1 MKQHTYSTLHLFCGA
16 GGAALGLQLSRQEW
30 RGLRGDYVTLA
41 GIDSDPE
48 ACADFAKLTKAPAVQ
63 MDLFSRADYRA
74 FHGDEPP
81 ADWREAVP
89 ADIRTACGNIAPD
102 VIFSSPPCKGFSSLL
117 PKAAARSK
125 KYQALNNLTLRGI
138 WLALEAFRDDL
149 PGVFLLENVP
159 RITTRGAELL
169 TTIKGL
175 LGSYGY
181 AVQDGF
187 HDCGEIGGLGQ
198 RRRRYLLIA
207 RNPEK
212 IPAFIYQPPK
222 KDLKTIGDIIG
233 PMPLPDDPAAG
244 AMHRLPRL
252 QWKTW
257 VRLALIPAGGDWRD
271 LEKINPGEY
280 GIDYQPRGGGPYGV
294 QRWDGPAS
302 TVTGHAGVRG
312 SNAASIADPRLTE
325 RNSRHPAVYRVVK
338 FDEPAPCVTGTRF
351 GSGAPAVADPRT
363 GGGYTNKYRLNSW
376 DRPAGTVTGTP
387 DIQAGAQSIAD
398 PRLNCRPRAG
408 SYGVQEWD
416 EPANTVTGADIHAGN
431 AAISDP
437 RLPADTDR
445 PDPPPVIISLDGTW
459 HRPLTTLEL
468 AALQGFPLTVDGEPL
483 ELAGRSQA
491 RWRERIGNAVPVQ
504 AAQAIG
510 EVILG
515 ALLRASRGWW
525 LCDQGMAAEVWVGQD
540 SPEIETEEEA
550 TL

>member
-1 MKQHTYSTLHLFCGA
+1 MREDDRGWGPLTNNLTYSTLHLFCGS
-16 GGAALGLQLSRQEW
+16 GGAALGLQSSRQEW
-30 RGLRGDYVTLA
+30 RGLCGDYITLA
-41 GIDSDPE
+41 GIDNDPE
-48 ACADFAKLTKAPAVQ
+48 ACVDFKKLTKAPAVQ
-63 MDLFSRADYRA
+63 MDLFSTADYKT
-74 FHGDEPP
+74 FHGQDPP
-81 ADWREAVP
+81 ADWREVMP
-89 ADIRTACGNIAPD
+89 TDIRAACGGVAPD
-102 VIFSSPPCKGFSSLL
+102 VIFSSPPCKGFSGLL

-138 WLALEAFRDDL
+138 WLALEAFKDDL

-159 RITTRGAELL
+159 RITTRGKALL
-169 TTIKGL
+169 STIKGL
-175 LGSYGY
+175 LQSYGY

-233 PMPLPDDPAAG
+233 TMPLPDDPAAG

-271 LEKINPGEY
+271 LEKIDPGEY
-280 GIDYQPRGGGPYGV
+280 GIDYRPRGGGPYGV
-294 QRWDGPAS
+294 QRWDEPAS

-312 SNAASIADPRLTE
+312 SNAAS
-325 RNSRHPAVYRVVK
+325 
-338 FDEPAPCVTGTRF
+338 
-351 GSGAPAVADPRT
+351 VADPRT
-363 GGGYTNKYRLNSW
+363 GFKSNTHVAIYGVCKW
-376 DRPAGTVTGTP
+376 DEPGRTITSANGPSN
-387 DIQAGAQSIAD
+387 GAPCIAD

-416 EPANTVTGADIHAGN
+416 EPANTVTGADIHAGS

-445 PDPPPVIISLDGTW
+445 PDPPPVIIALDGAW

-483 ELAGRSQA
+483 ELSGRSQA

-504 AAQAIG
+504 AAAAIG
-510 EVILG
+510 DVILG
-515 ALLRASRGWW
+515 ALLRASEGWW
-525 LCDQGMAAEVWVGQD
+525 LCDQGMNAEVWVERKSKG
-540 SPEIETEEEA
+540 A
-550 TL
+550 AK